1 MHHIFHYRN
10 AAQEV
15 AKMIEDTVAFRLDQ
29 FQNVFSV
36 RIVVFRT
43 AAEVHIIVHLFSDTL
58 VSIERMKLPSFVELN
73 AQLAYQ

>member
-1 MHHIFHYRN
+1 MHHIFHYRK

-29 FQNVFSV
+29 FQNMFSMW
-36 RIVVFRT
+36 IIVFRT

-58 VSIERMKLPSFVELN
+58 ISIERMKLPSFVELD
-73 AQLAYQ
+73 AQLVYQ